1 MSKAIKKITL
11 SLECVDQVI
20 GYLSSKPYV
29 EVFQL
34 MNLVQSEA
42 RASLEPKPT
51 KKSGETPEVDKTNL

>member
-1 MSKAIKKITL
+1 MPKNIKKITL

-20 GYLSSKPYV
+20 GYLSSRPYA

-42 RASLEPKPT
+42 RASLEPKNA
-51 KKSGETPEVDKTNL
+51 KKAEDIPAENKNN